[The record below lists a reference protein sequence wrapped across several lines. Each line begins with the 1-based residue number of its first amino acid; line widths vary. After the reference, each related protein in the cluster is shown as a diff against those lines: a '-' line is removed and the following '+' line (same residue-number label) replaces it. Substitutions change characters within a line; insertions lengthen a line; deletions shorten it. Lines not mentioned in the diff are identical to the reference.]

1 MTNHWRKNEEMAVW
15 GYDKKTKGFR
25 QIKEAV
31 KAPLAGFKLMTRVI
45 LWSIFIGFY
54 FFIFVLLVSGCS
66 FIKKNNDEIKITDL
80 PPIEYEEPVVDKI
93 NIVSCIKMLPECNA

>member
-25 QIKEAV
+25 QIKKAV
-31 KAPLAGFKLMTRVI
+31 KAPLAGFKRMTRVI
-45 LWSIFIGFY
+45 LWSIFVGFY

-66 FIKKNNDEIKITDL
+66 FIKKDNDEIIITDL
-80 PPIEYEEPVVDKI
+80 PPLEQKKSDVVA
-93 NIVSCIKMLPECNA
+93 CIKMLPECDD

>member
-31 KAPLAGFKLMTRVI
+31 KAPLAGFKLMTRTNNWVI
-45 LWSIFIGFY
+45 LVFY
-54 FFIFVLLVSGCS
+54 PGTNTQPTSLKPDTGSL
-66 FIKKNNDEIKITDL
+66 
-80 PPIEYEEPVVDKI
+80 
-93 NIVSCIKMLPECNA
+93 

>member
-1 MTNHWRKNEEMAVW
+1 MAVW

-25 QIKEAV
+25 QIKEAI

-45 LWSIFIGFY
+45 VWSVLVGFY

-66 FIKKNNDEIKITDL
+66 YIKKNNDEIIITDL
-80 PPIEYEEPVVDKI
+80 PPLEKTGGMQDVVA
-93 NIVSCIKMLPECNA
+93 CIKMLPECDD

>member
-25 QIKEAV
+25 QIKKAV
-31 KAPLAGFKLMTRVI
+31 KAPLAGFKRMTRVI
-45 LWSIFIGFY
+45 LWSIFVGFY

-66 FIKKNNDEIKITDL
+66 FIKKDNDEIIITDL
-80 PPIEYEEPVVDKI
+80 PPLEQKKIDVVA
-93 NIVSCIKMLPECNA
+93 CIKMLPECDD